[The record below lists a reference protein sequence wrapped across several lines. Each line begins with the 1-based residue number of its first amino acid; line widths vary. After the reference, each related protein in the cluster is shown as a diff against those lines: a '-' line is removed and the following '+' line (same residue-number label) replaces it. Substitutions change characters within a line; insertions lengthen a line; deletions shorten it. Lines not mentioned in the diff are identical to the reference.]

1 MVTDEVDP
9 DNTNEKLNLHKLF
22 KKLKD
27 CHWWAPI
34 FFCKCG
40 GNLRHITVY
49 TDQSSSDEGIYLA
62 VEENITYLCF
72 S

>member
-9 DNTNEKLNLHKLF
+9 YNTNEKLNLHKLF
-22 KKLKD
+22 KKLRL
-27 CHWWAPI
+27 PLI
-34 FFCKCG
+34 GTFFCKCG

-49 TDQSSSDEGIYLA
+49 IDQSSFDEGIYLA
-62 VEENITYLCF
+62 LEENITYLCF